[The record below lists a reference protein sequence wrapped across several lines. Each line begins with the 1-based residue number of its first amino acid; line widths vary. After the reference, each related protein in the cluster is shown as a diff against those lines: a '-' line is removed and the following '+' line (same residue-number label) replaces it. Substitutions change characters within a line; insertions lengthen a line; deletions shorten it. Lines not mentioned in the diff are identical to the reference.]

1 MGFFKKL
8 KERLFKSSSKI
19 DEGLDAIIEDGGE
32 AEEVELEEGLKKTQ
46 KETVEFSTSVEAEI
60 EPAPIDS
67 KLEQNVLNASE
78 TIEPEEMKEN
88 VDFDKID
95 DVEIEPVPIKPQIE
109 QIEVAN
115 EKPTETKGKKETLV
129 GKILGRKKVKVIKRK
144 FDDDMLEQLEELLI
158 ASDMGV
164 DTAMRVAANMAQ
176 GNLGSRLS
184 TSEIKKL
191 LADEIEQIMENV
203 AQPLPI
209 YPKHPQVVL
218 VVGVNGSGKTTTIGK
233 LASQFKEAG
242 KNVVIAAGDT
252 FRAAAVEQLQ
262 IWGDRANVPVLVAP
276 EGSDPASLAFD
287 ALEKAQQEK
296 ADLLMIDTA
305 GRLQNRTDLM
315 EELAKIVR
323 VLKKKDPEAPQN
335 TILVLDA
342 TTGQNAISQVET
354 FREIAEVSGLIMTK
368 LDGTAK
374 GGVLVALADKFGLPI
389 HAIGV
394 GEQIDDLAPFDPA
407 EFAQALTGSDN

>member
-32 AEEVELEEGLKKTQ
+32 AEEVELEEGLKTQ
-46 KETVEFSTSVEAEI
+46 KETVEFATSVEAEI

-67 KLEQNVLNASE
+67 KLEQKALNASE
-78 TIEPEEMKEN
+78 TIKSEEVKEN
-88 VDFDKID
+88 VDFDKIGD
-95 DVEIEPVPIKPQIE
+95 AEIDPVPIKPQIE
-109 QIEVAN
+109 QNEVAN
-115 EKPTETKGKKETLV
+115 EKSKETKGKKETLV

-144 FDDDMLEQLEELLI
+144 FDDDMLERLEELLI

>member
-32 AEEVELEEGLKKTQ
+32 AEEVELEEGLKTQ
-46 KETVEFSTSVEAEI
+46 KETVEFATSVEAEI
-60 EPAPIDS
+60 EPAPIDP
-67 KLEQNVLNASE
+67 KLEQNALNASE

-109 QIEVAN
+109 KIELAN

>member
-32 AEEVELEEGLKKTQ
+32 AEEVELEEGLKTQ
-46 KETVEFSTSVEAEI
+46 KETVEFATSVEAEI
-60 EPAPIDS
+60 EPAPIDP
-67 KLEQNVLNASE
+67 KLEQNALNASE
-78 TIEPEEMKEN
+78 TIEPEEVKEN
-88 VDFDKID
+88 VDSDKID
-95 DVEIEPVPIKPQIE
+95 DVETEPVPIKPQIE
-109 QIEVAN
+109 QNEVAN
-115 EKPTETKGKKETLV
+115 EKPTETKRKKETLV

-276 EGSDPASLAFD
+276 EGADPASLAFD